1 MGWGRLRGVMGRR
14 KGKREGVRK
23 GDTRGGVSSIRKR
36 GLYRDINKIEWAR
49 KARKERHHRLV

>member
-1 MGWGRLRGVMGRR
+1 MGRR
-14 KGKREGVRK
+14 KGKREGGRK